1 MGALRTITGALIA
14 SVWVA
19 ACSSPSP
26 EPRGAAEKAEV
37 SPTRDLQL
45 ADSPDPAGAVV
56 SEIEANRAP
65 PRARSPEAP
74 RPTRVAKQPDAP
86 PPVVAALDQAP
97 KLSATLASAEVPVT
111 LAAAPAAPEMVETV
125 HYTGAGSMQ
134 TQDDWTEPAPVSRV
148 GGGPRVIIRGGRG
161 GVDDDCDLH
170 RPGIR
175 RMGGVAGAVHN
186 LVPQFGGYRGR

>member
-1 MGALRTITGALIA
+1 MTGALIA

-19 ACSSPSP
+19 GCSKPGP
-26 EPRGAAEKAEV
+26 EPRSAANQGAVAP
-37 SPTRDLQL
+37 SRDLQL
-45 ADSPDPAGAVV
+45 ADSPDPQGAVV
-56 SEIEANRAP
+56 SDIEAGRTP
-65 PRARSPEAP
+65 PRAHSPEGTRRTKPEVAP
-74 RPTRVAKQPDAP
+74 RTEMTKTA
-86 PPVVAALDQAP
+86 VAALDQAP
-97 KLSATLASAEVPVT
+97 KLSATGASAEVPVT

-125 HYTGAGSMQ
+125 HYTGGGGSIQ
-134 TQDDWTEPAPVSRV
+134 TADDWSEPAPLNRV

-186 LVPQFGGYRGR
+186 TVPQFGGYRGR